1 MTKVGGLMGL
11 IQRLR
16 AWFKRMFGR
25 PAALPIET
33 HVSKRAELAKPEKP
47 RTREGYRLQP
57 GYAWNPLR
65 SVPRNFPCPCRSGK
79 KFKSCH
85 LDRLAPAVEV
95 KEVPRLQS
103 MVRAIENGRLPREAF
118 LPTIVVP
125 PGAPIGEAVQ
135 NG

>member
-1 MTKVGGLMGL
+1 MKF
-11 IQRLR
+11 LR
-16 AWFKRMFGR
+16 AFFRRLFARFRR
-25 PAALPIET
+25 PAWKPLAQFVPP
-33 HVSKRAELAKPEKP
+33 AKPEKP
-47 RTREGYRLQP
+47 RTREAYRLQP